1 MLLLLVILLDFIGG
15 ISRQLRELVA
25 IFTNSHGVLLLGQE
39 LLLQLDE
46 TGRHMV
52 RPKGFLE
59 FIPSDSIGVL
69 LCEAVHVP
77 PIERSSL
84 KLS

>member
-15 ISRQLRELVA
+15 IPRQLCELIA
-25 IFTNSHGVLLLGQE
+25 ILTDSHGDLLQGQE

-46 TGRHMV
+46 TSRHMV